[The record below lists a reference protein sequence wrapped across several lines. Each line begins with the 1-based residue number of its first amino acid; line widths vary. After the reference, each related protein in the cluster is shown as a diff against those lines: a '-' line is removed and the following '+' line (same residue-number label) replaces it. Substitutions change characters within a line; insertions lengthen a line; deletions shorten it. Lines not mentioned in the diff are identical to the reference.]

1 MFYEKKADEMGH
13 LLFSKYDE
21 ENWVS
26 YESVPHF
33 HGSIEIFLC
42 IEGTYTVYIDGTVY
56 KLKPGDV
63 AFVDRFVSH
72 TSGTCEG
79 DEPPATVY
87 VVVASSTYLD
97 DIKWLDGY
105 TLPPV
110 TLCKAGYERI
120 KDLVV
125 WAYDLKDDMNEEMR
139 CGFVALLLGLMRDY
153 CGRVERADEK
163 NASMLIDVI
172 RYIDDHYS
180 EKLDLDSL
188 SKNFGYEKTYL
199 SRSFNKFFG
208 MNLREY
214 INRRRVI
221 AFQRIRRE
229 DKSIPILKVAEM
241 CGFDSPNTYYRAM
254 AKYSDK
260 KHNF

>member
-1 MFYEKKADEMGH
+1 MFYEKKADETGH
-13 LLFSKYDE
+13 LLFRKYDE
-21 ENWVS
+21 KEWPLYNS
-26 YESVPHF
+26 TPHF

-42 IEGTYTVYIDGTVY
+42 TSGRYTVNVGGEIY
-56 KLKPGDV
+56 KLEAGDV
-63 AFVDRFVSH
+63 AFIDRFVPH
-72 TSGTCEG
+72 TSGVLDGE
-79 DEPPATVY
+79 DPATVY

-110 TLCKAGYERI
+110 TLHKSGYEKI
-120 KDLVV
+120 EELVV
-125 WAYDLKDDMNEEMR
+125 WAYNLTNDMNEEMR
-139 CGFVALLLGLMRDY
+139 HGFVSLLLGMLRDY
-153 CGRVERADEK
+153 CGCIKRINEK
-163 NASMLIDVI
+163 NAGMLIDVM
-172 RYIDDHYS
+172 RYIDDHYN
-180 EKLDLDSL
+180 EKIDLDTL
-188 SKNFGYEKTYL
+188 SKHFGYEKTYL
-199 SRSFNKFFG
+199 SRSFNSFFG

>member
-1 MFYEKKADEMGH
+1 MFYEKKADETGH

-21 ENWVS
+21 EKWSS
-26 YESVPHF
+26 YDSTLHF
-33 HGSIEIFLC
+33 HGSIEILLC
-42 IEGTYTVYIDGTVY
+42 TFGEYTVNIDGNMY
-56 KLKPGDV
+56 RLEAGDI
-63 AFVDRFVSH
+63 AFVDRFVPH
-72 TSGTCEG
+72 TSGVIEG
-79 DEPPATVY
+79 EDPATVY

-110 TLCKAGYERI
+110 TVHKSGYDKIEE
-120 KDLVV
+120 LVV
-125 WAYDLKDDMNEEMR
+125 WAYSLKDGMNEEMR
-139 CGFVALLLGLMRDY
+139 CGFVSLLLGLMRDY
-153 CGRVERADEK
+153 CGCVKRTDEK
-163 NASMLIDVI
+163 NAGMLIEVI
-172 RYIDDHYS
+172 KYIDDHYS
-180 EKLDLDSL
+180 ERIDLNTL
-188 SKNFGYEKTYL
+188 SKHFGYEKTYL

-254 AKYSDK
+254 SKYSDK
-260 KHNF
+260 NHNF